1 MSAPSHGAA
10 GRTPIDFATLAAA
23 LLSRAEHFL
32 CLWLPGGKIDGHEY
46 VGPSKRHGGIGDS
59 LKVNLRTGVWAYFGG
74 AESDSGGDLTSLYAW
89 LEGKS
94 QRQAAL
100 ELMEDLGWIRGD
112 VVEPAAQAPAPA
124 PPAASSERPA
134 DRPAAPAEVPRK
146 AARWRSVLPVPRHA
160 PVPRRFVWRYHDQV
174 RDEWR
179 EMEAVKAWE
188 YAFEGERF
196 GWVCRF
202 ERITSDGEVKKETLP
217 YTWCEDTTDEARAHK
232 WHWKQWEEPRPLYV
246 PATLLSGDPGRVP
259 VVIVEGEKCA
269 MAGHELLGHEFD
281 FVSWPGGAKA
291 WALAR
296 WGWLMGRT
304 VYLWPDADAKRQPL
318 TRAEREA
325 DVDPSTKPLLP
336 LARQPGYKAMAGIG
350 QLLQAEHGCT
360 VFMCAMKAPGV
371 EPDGWDIADAIAA
384 GWSADQ
390 VRDYIR
396 AARPFVAPDEAARAA
411 VGDPAAVARAGGST
425 PTRAPAGVGGDAA
438 DEVADAEHEKAWGW
452 RAHLMTTA
460 KTGAVMAVRENVV
473 LALDGRPDKGV
484 GGIPECADLLR
495 FNEFTNNIEK
505 TRPTPWGTPAGD
517 FLEADELLMGDWLV
531 REKMMPS
538 VARQV
543 LEEAVIITAR
553 RHVHHPARER
563 FVGLRGR
570 WDQQPRLDAWLR
582 RVCLEEDEWDERDPL
597 QQYLALAGRWFVMG
611 MVARVLPEVREG
623 ARQLQGPGTKFDT
636 MLVLESPQGWGKSSL
651 AKLLGGDYYAD
662 TGLDLQN
669 KDSLMNIQG
678 VLVYEW
684 SELQDLSRHEV
695 GAVKRFISS
704 PVDRFRATFDRR
716 PAKYPRQVVFVGTT
730 NDAHYLTDTTGNRRF
745 WPVRV
750 TRPPD
755 LAWLEANLEQMFAEA
770 VHRVEARER
779 FWPTMQEQR
788 DLFTPQQQ
796 ARTIESALDSA
807 IRTYLYDES
816 QKVHMGRDNGALVNR
831 ITMQA
836 LLTAVGY
843 SIDKQTD
850 AVVKKAGAVM
860 HALGWEVKRTS
871 EPGRPR
877 CYVRPPEDRTWSE
890 PSGSPGSVGD
900 RQAQG
905 KPAMEGPDDMPF

>member
-1 MSAPSHGAA
+1 MS
-10 GRTPIDFATLAAA
+10 GRPIDFAGLARA
-23 LLSRAEHFL
+23 LLGRAEHFMA
-32 CLWLPGGKIDGHEY
+32 LWLPGGKVDGHEY

-59 LKVNLRTGVWAYFGG
+59 LKVNLLTGVWAYFGG

-100 ELMEDLGWIRGD
+100 ELMEDLGWIRADSEVRPAVQASAPSASEPPPDEMAPPGEAATPAGRA
-112 VVEPAAQAPAPA
+112 EPAPMK
-124 PPAASSERPA
+124 
-134 DRPAAPAEVPRK
+134 VG
-146 AARWRSVLPVPRHA
+146 RWKSVLPVPKHA

-174 RDEWR
+174 RDAWVEL
-179 EMEAVKAWE
+179 EAIKAWE

-196 GWVCRF
+196 GFVCRF

-217 YTWCEDTTDEARAHK
+217 YTWCADTLDPAGAHK

-246 PATLLSGDPGRVP
+246 PATLLSGDPARVP

-269 MAGHELLGHEFD
+269 QAGHELLGHEFD

-325 DVDPSTKPLLP
+325 DADPNSKPMWP

-350 QLLQAEHGCT
+350 ELLQAEQGCT
-360 VFMCAMKAPGV
+360 VFMCPMDKPGTQA
-371 EPDGWDIADAIAA
+371 DGWDIADAIAA
-384 GWSADQ
+384 GWTADQ
-390 VRDYIR
+390 VRGYIR
-396 AARPFVAPDEAARAA
+396 SARAFEAPNEAARAA
-411 VGDPAAVARAGGST
+411 VGDPDAAARAGARAGKST
-425 PTRAPAGVGGDAA
+425 PTKAPAGGG
-438 DEVADAEHEKAWGW
+438 EEDAEAAEYERAWGW
-452 RAHLMTTA
+452 RAHLMTAA
-460 KTGAVMAVRENVV
+460 KSGATLAVRENVV

-505 TRPTPWGTPAGD
+505 TRPTPWGTPGGD

-538 VARQV
+538 MARQV

-553 RHVHHPARER
+553 RHAHHPARER
-563 FVGLRGR
+563 FVALRGQ
-570 WDQQPRLDAWLR
+570 WDQQPRLDMWLR
-582 RVCLEEDEWDERDPL
+582 RVCLEEDEWDEGDPL
-597 QQYLALAGRWFVMG
+597 QQYLQRAGRWFVMG
-611 MVARVLPEVREG
+611 LVARVLPEVREG
-623 ARQLQGPGTKFDT
+623 ARQYQGPGTKFDT

-651 AKLLGGDYYAD
+651 AKMLGGDYYAD

-678 VLVYEW
+678 ILVYEW

-704 PVDRFRATFDRR
+704 PVDRFRATFDKR

-770 VHRVEARER
+770 VQRVEARER

-796 ARTIESALDSA
+796 QRTIESALDGA
-807 IRTYLYDES
+807 IRTYLYDEA
-816 QKVHMGRDNGALVNR
+816 QKVHMGRENGALVSR

-890 PSGSPGSVGD
+890 PSGSNGSVGD

-905 KPAMEGPDDMPF
+905 EPAMGVPDDMPF

>member
-1 MSAPSHGAA
+1 MPTPHNGAA
-10 GRTPIDFATLAAA
+10 GRTPIDFASLARA
-23 LLSRAEHFL
+23 LLDRAEHFL
-32 CLWLPGGKIDGHEY
+32 SLWLPGGRIDGHEY
-46 VGPSKRHGGIGDS
+46 LGPSKKHGGIGDS
-59 LKVNLRTGVWAYFGG
+59 LKVNLRTGVWAFFGG
-74 AESDSGGDLTSLYAW
+74 ADTDSGGDLISLYAW
-89 LEGKS
+89 LEGKK
-94 QRQAAL
+94 QHQAAL
-100 ELMEDLGWIRGD
+100 ELMEDLGWIRADDEGPQASASPP
-112 VVEPAAQAPAPA
+112 ERAAGAPASTE
-124 PPAASSERPA
+124 PPP
-134 DRPAAPAEVPRK
+134 VPRT
-146 AARWRSVLPVPRHA
+146 ATRWKSVLPVPKHA
-160 PVPRRFVWRYHDQV
+160 PVPKRFVWRYHDRV
-174 RDEWR
+174 RDGWVEL
-179 EMEAVKAWE
+179 EAVKAWE
-188 YAFEGERF
+188 YAFEAERF
-196 GWVCRF
+196 GFVCRF
-202 ERITSDGEVKKETLP
+202 ERLTSDGEIKKETLP
-217 YTWCEDTTDEARAHK
+217 YTWCEDTQDPNGAHR
-232 WHWKQWEEPRPLYV
+232 WNWKQWQEPRPLYV
-246 PATLLSGDPGRVP
+246 PATLLSGDPARVP

-304 VYLWPDADAKRQPL
+304 VYLWPDADAKRQAL

-325 DVDPSTKPLLP
+325 DVDPNTKPLLP
-336 LARQPGYKAMAGIG
+336 LARQPGFKAMAGIG
-350 QLLQAEHGCT
+350 ALLQAEHGCT
-360 VFMCAMKAPGV
+360 VLMCPMQRPG
-371 EPDGWDIADAIAA
+371 EQPDGWDIADAIAG
-384 GWSADQ
+384 GWTADQ

-396 AARPFVAPDEAARAA
+396 SARAFEAPDEAVRAA
-411 VGDPAAVARAGGST
+411 AGDPAAPGRAAAAAGRST
-425 PTRAPAGVGGDAA
+425 PTKAPAGDGGGSDSG
-438 DEVADAEHEKAWGW
+438 DEAAWGW
-452 RAHLMTTA
+452 RAHLMTAA
-460 KTGAVMAVRENVV
+460 KSGATLAVRENVV

-484 GGIPECADLLR
+484 PGIPECAGLLR
-495 FNEFTNNIEK
+495 FNEFTSNIEK
-505 TRPTPWGTPAGD
+505 ARPTPWGTPAGD

-531 REKMMPS
+531 REQFMPS
-538 VARQV
+538 FARQV
-543 LEEAVIITAR
+543 LEEAVIVVAR

-563 FVGLRGR
+563 FIGLRGK
-570 WDQQPRLDAWLR
+570 WDGENRLDTWLR
-582 RVCLEEDEWDERDPL
+582 RVCLEEDEWDEADPL
-597 QQYLALAGRWFVMG
+597 QQYLMRVGRWFLMG

-755 LAWLEANLEQMFAEA
+755 LAWLEANLEQMLAEA

-807 IRTYLYDES
+807 IRGYLYDEH
-816 QKVHMGRDNGALVNR
+816 QKVPLGRENGSLVNR

-836 LLTAVGY
+836 LLTAIGY

-877 CYVRPPEDRTWSE
+877 CYVRPPEARPRAE
-890 PSGSPGSVGD
+890 PGGSDGS
-900 RQAQG
+900 RPAQG
-905 KPAMEGPDDMPF
+905 AAATEDADAIPF